1 MSPTF
6 LNEKGYRF
14 FTWSKEEDSGT
25 NTSVK
30 VLAIV
35 SNGIMIEVYGNVFF
49 LPYNSNPWFENAKI
63 SDVFNI
69 EPVGRI
75 GIRWNALDVDLAIE
89 SLIHP
94 EKYPLIAK

>member
-1 MSPTF
+1 M
-6 LNEKGYRF
+6 KQI
-14 FTWSKEEDSGT
+14 SKTSGT

-30 VLAIV
+30 VLAVV
-35 SNGIMIEVYGNVFF
+35 SDGIMIEAYEKVYF
-49 LPYNSNPWFENAKI
+49 LSYNSNPWFKNAKI

-69 EPVGRI
+69 EPVGCT
-75 GIRWNALDVDLAIE
+75 GIRWDALDIDLAIE